1 METRFKGLS
10 EKASHRR
17 QRLLDSNQLFNFFR
31 EADEVEAWIAERESI
46 ATSDDY
52 GHDLEHVE
60 TLLKKFED
68 FTRDLVTSGERI
80 ANLTEQAQ
88 ALLDEGN
95 SEGEVRKHFFFE
107 GGGGGERAIL
117 SALVVLFLECELL
130 HFNLTTDESASAY
143 RRHDRTVPKVT
154 SHDSS
159 ELLLN

>member
-80 ANLTEQAQ
+80 ANLTTQAQ

-95 SEGEVRKHFFFE
+95 SEGEVRKHFFF
-107 GGGGGERAIL
+107 GGGGRGGERAIL
-117 SALVVLFLECELL
+117 SVFAVPLL
-130 HFNLTTDESASAY
+130 HFNPTMNSPLLIADTT
-143 RRHDRTVPKVT
+143 TQFPK
-154 SHDSS
+154 
-159 ELLLN
+159 